1 MGLEISGI
9 VGLDLSITSTGLAR
23 WGIKPE
29 TPVFHTLIK
38 TTPKMGTQME
48 RCRFIADQ
56 IQSYTTRIDL
66 FFIEDYAYGIG
77 AKGKGKAQQLAS
89 LGQLGGIVKS
99 MGIDWTGCEPFPVAI
114 GTWKKFLSN
123 NGNLNKDSFKLEVFK
138 KHGIETMGNDDAAAI
153 GICDFARCLLKPSSA
168 ERKLLKY
175 ELALTEKY
183 KKDHP
188 ELKLRLQSLAQKQAE
203 GKV

>member
-1 MGLEISGI
+1 MALEISGI
-9 VGLDLSITSTGLAR
+9 IGLDLSLTSTGIAR

-38 TTPKMGTQME
+38 TDPKMGTQIE

-56 IQSYTTRIDL
+56 ILLYSTKIDL

-77 AKGKGKAQQLAS
+77 AKGKGKAQQLVT

-99 MGIDWTGCEPFPVAI
+99 RVLDFTGCEPFPVAI

-138 KHGIETMGNDDAAAI
+138 KHKIEARGNDDAAAI
-153 GICDFARCLLKPSSA
+153 GVLDFARCLLKASSV
-168 ERKLLKY
+168 RKLKKY
-175 ELALTEKY
+175 ELALIEKY
-183 KKDHP
+183 RKEHI
-188 ELKLRLQSLAQKQAE
+188 ELRIRLQALAKKQA
-203 GKV
+203 GRG